1 MSDYLTNNSMKET
14 CRGYPPWWHPKDRVD
29 FGMLSTPS
37 GKAGGLQILR
47 RKGLA
52 VDLLQL
58 HPFRLFIPLVLS
70 GRLWSPPTFATIG
83 YSRMAQ

>member
-14 CRGYPPWWHPKDRVD
+14 CRGYHPWWHPKNRVD
-29 FGMLSTPS
+29 FGMFCTPS

-47 RKGLA
+47 WKGLA

-58 HPFRLFIPLVLS
+58 FTLS
-70 GRLWSPPTFATIG
+70 AFL
-83 YSRMAQ
+83 SRWF